1 MSDPSRLSA
10 TEAAHAI
17 AAGRLRPEALMEA
30 CLDRIAARE
39 PVVRAFATLDPALAR
54 ASVASAQATGPL
66 HGLPVAVKDVLDTA
80 DLPTGCGSPIWAG
93 HRPHADAACVAWTR
107 AAGGVVIVTRV
118 RMEF

>member
-66 HGLPVAVKDVLDTA
+66 PPCVRVVAARIEWEPLGATEDGD
-80 DLPTGCGSPIWAG
+80 GPI
-93 HRPHADAACVAWTR
+93 RS
-107 AAGGVVIVTRV
+107 
-118 RMEF
+118 